1 MRFIK
6 MADVGEGKYCDEQ
19 QLALGERL
27 REAACI
33 GDLDTVKFLVENGH
47 VMDVN
52 SKNSVNGWLVW
63 GLGAREWDW
72 EVDLGIAS
80 MRLTGCSE

>member
-1 MRFIK
+1 
-6 MADVGEGKYCDEQ
+6 MADVGEGKYCHEQ

-52 SKNSVNGWLVW
+52 SKNSVNGWLV
-63 GLGAREWDW
+63 
-72 EVDLGIAS
+72 
-80 MRLTGCSE
+80 